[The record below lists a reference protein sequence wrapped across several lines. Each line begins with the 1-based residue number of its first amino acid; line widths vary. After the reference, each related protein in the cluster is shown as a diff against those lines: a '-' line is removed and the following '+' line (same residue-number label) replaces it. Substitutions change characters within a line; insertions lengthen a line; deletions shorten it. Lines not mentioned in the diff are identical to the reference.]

1 MRDHPRAYVGQ
12 EENCRR
18 FVEATLWMLKSGAQ
32 WRLLPEENGKWN
44 SVYKRLT
51 RWCEYGVFDAMF
63 DYFSD
68 DVDMESV
75 MPDSTVVRAHP
86 CAAGAS
92 KKRRTGRTSTR
103 TLSGRIQQ
111 NI

>member
-44 SVYKRLT
+44 SDYKCFTKTQRTPGLEFRDWRSLRL
-51 RWCEYGVFDAMF
+51 GVGFIDPVFTDNLWDAR
-63 DYFSD
+63 D
-68 DVDMESV
+68 
-75 MPDSTVVRAHP
+75 PNRA
-86 CAAGAS
+86 ADG
-92 KKRRTGRTSTR
+92 
-103 TLSGRIQQ
+103 
-111 NI
+111 